1 MRSLASLWLKWLT
14 PVERNEVTS
23 GRRLTLLTQSRL
35 CPPAE
40 DLKDFLSS
48 KKTFKSG
55 EEKAGSI
62 DNIGD
67 SRYLADGSLL

>member
-14 PVERNEVTS
+14 PVGRNDVTS

-48 KKTFKSG
+48 KNSFKSG

-62 DNIGD
+62 DNIGF
-67 SRYLADGSLL
+67 SRYLAYGRLL